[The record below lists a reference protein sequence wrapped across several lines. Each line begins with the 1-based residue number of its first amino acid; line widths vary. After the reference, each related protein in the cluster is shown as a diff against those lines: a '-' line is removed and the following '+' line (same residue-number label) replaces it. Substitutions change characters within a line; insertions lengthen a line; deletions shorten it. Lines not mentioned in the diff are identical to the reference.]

1 VRSILARAQ
10 RAELL
15 AYATG
20 RTLYAFDFDGT
31 LAPIVA
37 DPKRAALRA
46 PTRRLLGRLA
56 ALRPCAVI
64 SGRSLA
70 DLRPRLADLEVRLLV
85 GNHGAEWHD
94 EPLEPLV
101 RAPVAAW
108 RDHLHQH
115 LGDVDGVVVEDK
127 GSSLA
132 VHYRGARDRAHA
144 ERRVH
149 AASRGLPK
157 VRLVPGKC
165 VLNLVPAQAP
175 HKGEALIDACRRLR
189 CASAI
194 FVGDD
199 VTDEDVFQMKVPRGL
214 RVLGVRV
221 GKSASSRAKFYVRG
235 QAEMDELL
243 KVLLGRTEG

>member
-1 VRSILARAQ
+1 
-10 RAELL
+10 
-15 AYATG
+15 
-20 RTLYAFDFDGT
+20 
-31 LAPIVA
+31 
-37 DPKRAALRA
+37 
-46 PTRRLLGRLA
+46 
-56 ALRPCAVI
+56 
-64 SGRSLA
+64 
-70 DLRPRLADLEVRLLV
+70 
-85 GNHGAEWHD
+85 
-94 EPLEPLV
+94 
-101 RAPVAAW
+101 
-108 RDHLHQH
+108 
-115 LGDVDGVVVEDK
+115 
-127 GSSLA
+127 
-132 VHYRGARDRAHA
+132 
-144 ERRVH
+144 
-149 AASRGLPK
+149 
-157 VRLVPGKC
+157 VPGKC